1 MLDPRVATAT
11 QIEVAIRD
19 SDIDYDA
26 YDGYTGES
34 FEQELYPLMDAI
46 AAAEL
51 LPDDARP
58 SLAMIWDDD
67 ATTSG
72 GHVIIHLPNGLNL
85 ATSFIELRHM
95 VTERDTVGMAA
106 LVDIAE
112 NFLGRANVVLA
123 AYRAACR

>member
-1 MLDPRVATAT
+1 MLDPCVASAA

-26 YDGYTGES
+26 YGGYTGES

-58 SLAMIWDDD
+58 SLAMVWNDDT
-67 ATTSG
+67 TTSG
-72 GHVIIHLPNGLNL
+72 GHVIIHLPNGLKL
-85 ATSFIELRHM
+85 A
-95 VTERDTVGMAA
+95 
-106 LVDIAE
+106 
-112 NFLGRANVVLA
+112 
-123 AYRAACR
+123 